1 MRFLTFVPLLVI
13 LGIVVC
19 DEHAPN
25 AVTYTSKT
33 FSSEIA
39 KIPHFVMFYAPWCGH
54 CKRIAPVW
62 DELATFFNKDF
73 AMSKLIIGKVDCTIE
88 TALCADHDVTGYP
101 TLKYFKKGGTESV
114 RFRGSRGL
122 REFQDFIEEQFI
134 LDDDSDTQME
144 KPAGQEEKALGP
156 LVELNDDTFEQ
167 EIATGNTFVKFYA
180 PWCGHCKTLAPTW
193 EALAKEFEHESGV
206 TIAKVDCTLHK
217 ATCGKQNIRGYPT
230 LVFFRDGQR
239 VQDYSNRDIESLKSF
254 VTGMIGQKKE
264 NADETEGKIPEDIP
278 KDQEEII
285 GPAVF
290 PLDQESFPEVVADGV
305 TFVKFY
311 APWCGHC
318 KRLAPVW
325 DELSIK
331 FIGSS
336 FIRLGKVD
344 CTVEKLLCKL
354 HKVRGYPTLLLFRD
368 GEMISEYSGAR
379 DVGSLEKFVRTNAE
393 SHDEL

>member
-1 MRFLTFVPLLVI
+1 MRSLVIVTLLVM

-19 DEHAPN
+19 DDHAPN
-25 AVTYTSKT
+25 AVSYTSKT
-33 FSSEIA
+33 FSTEIA
-39 KIPHFVMFYAPWCGH
+39 RIPHFVMFYAPWCGH
-54 CKRIAPVW
+54 CKRLSPVW
-62 DELATFFNKDF
+62 DELAQFFNKDF
-73 AMSKLIIGKVDCTIE
+73 GMSKLIIGKVDCTLE

-101 TLKYFKKGGTESV
+101 TLKYFKKEGSESV

-122 REFQDFIEEQFI
+122 REFQEFIEEQFI
-134 LDDDSDTQME
+134 LDDDNTEME
-144 KPAGQEEKALGP
+144 KPLEPEKALGP
-156 LVELNDDTFEQ
+156 LAELTDETFEK

-180 PWCGHCKTLAPTW
+180 PWCGHCKSLAPTW
-193 EALAKEFEHESGV
+193 DSLAQEFEKEPSV
-206 TIAKVDCTLHK
+206 TIAKVDCTIHK
-217 ATCGKQNIRGYPT
+217 TTCGKQSIRGYPT
-230 LVFFRDGQR
+230 LVFFKNGQKE
-239 VQDYSNRDIESLKSF
+239 QEYSNRDLNSLKNF
-254 VTGMIGQKKE
+254 VISMIGKE
-264 NADETEGKIPEDIP
+264 NKNGDETEGKVPEDIP
-278 KDQEEII
+278 KDQEDEIV
-285 GPAVF
+285 PTVF

-325 DELSIK
+325 DDLSTK
-331 FIGSS
+331 FIGST

-379 DVGSLEKFVRTNAE
+379 DVGSLEAFVLKNIE
-393 SHDEL
+393 PHDEL